1 MSNTLPPIRILLA
14 DDNQLA
20 RMGLAALIQTD
31 PGLTIVGQARDGG
44 EALTMFRA
52 LRPDVLVADLKMP
65 KVDGIQLTAAVCKDD
80 PPGRVLALTQYEGD
94 ESVLRVLNAGALGYV
109 TKDID
114 GDELLEAIRKVARG
128 QRYIPTAIAAKLAEM
143 VTRPLSMRELQ
154 ILELLRAGQSNK
166 SIADSIS
173 ISERTVGVHVS
184 SILAKLDAKNRA
196 EAVAIA
202 IKRGILNAQ

>member
-1 MSNTLPPIRILLA
+1 M
-14 DDNQLA
+14 
-20 RMGLAALIQTD
+20 
-31 PGLTIVGQARDGG
+31 
-44 EALTMFRA
+44 
-52 LRPDVLVADLKMP
+52 
-65 KVDGIQLTAAVCKDD
+65 
-80 PPGRVLALTQYEGD
+80 
-94 ESVLRVLNAGALGYV
+94 
-109 TKDID
+109 
-114 GDELLEAIRKVARG
+114 ARG

-166 SIADSIS
+166 SIAESIS

>member
-1 MSNTLPPIRILLA
+1 MTNDATPIRVLLA

-20 RMGLAALIQTD
+20 RLGLAALIQTD
-31 PGLTIVGQARDGG
+31 PDLTIVGQAVDGA
-44 EALTMFRA
+44 EALTMYRK
-52 LRPDVLVADLKMP
+52 LLPDVVVADLKMP
-65 KVDGIQLTAAVCKDD
+65 NVDGIQLTAAICKEN

-114 GDELLEAIRKVARG
+114 GDELLDAIRKVARG
-128 QRYIPTAIAAKLAEM
+128 QRYIPAAIATKLADM

-154 ILELLRAGQSNK
+154 ILELLRDGQSNK
-166 SIADSIS
+166 SIADSVS

-184 SILAKLDAKNRA
+184 NILTKLEAKNRA

-202 IKRGILNAQ
+202 IKRGVLNRS